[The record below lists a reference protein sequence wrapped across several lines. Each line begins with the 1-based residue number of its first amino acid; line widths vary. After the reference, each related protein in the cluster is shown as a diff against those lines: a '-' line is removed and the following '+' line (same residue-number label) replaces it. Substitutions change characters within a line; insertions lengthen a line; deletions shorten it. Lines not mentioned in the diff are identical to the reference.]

1 MALMQAQLLL
11 VVEVLLG
18 LLEVA
23 VKAVVI
29 QEFF

>member
-1 MALMQAQLLL
+1 MQAQLLL